1 MHAQLS
7 SHVCLCGSPMHV
19 RMRDSGAGAEPA
31 RACCCVHP
39 CLQGA
44 ASPTA
49 QPHHTVVLLHG
60 LLGSGRNWRM
70 WARKLVDAAQ
80 AQSPTRL
87 PLRMLLVDLRCHGGS
102 THLPRL
108 APPHTLAAAAQDVVR
123 LIGQVV
129 E

>member
-1 MHAQLS
+1 
-7 SHVCLCGSPMHV
+7 
-19 RMRDSGAGAEPA
+19 
-31 RACCCVHP
+31 
-39 CLQGA
+39 LQGT
-44 ASPTA
+44 ASPAA